1 MTQPDL
7 TTQQTP
13 NDSVARLLAM
23 VRSLSTELRP
33 GAGDVQRL
41 GLDHALER
49 DFGLDSLARVE
60 LLTRIQRELGVRLA
74 EEAFATAE
82 TPRDLLALMQV
93 ATDATTTLPTQV
105 TAQSAAPPTPT
116 PTQPAAT
123 DQLEHPPED
132 IDTLTGILDWHVA
145 HHGDWTHITLYGEGE
160 RAHDISYRQLQQE
173 AQTLAAGLL
182 AQGLSAGDRV
192 AIMLPTCREFFA
204 AFYGTLYAGCVP
216 VPLYPPARPSQL
228 EDHMHRIAGIVANAG
243 AVMLITDSRARML
256 GYLLRAQCEALRA
269 VATAEE
275 LASHDAS
282 PALPALSPMLPKV
295 KAHDIAFLQYTS
307 GSTGNPK
314 GVVLTHANLLANLR
328 AMQSASGITA
338 ADVFVSWL
346 PLYHDMGL
354 IGACMGSLY
363 IGFRLVLLSPLAF
376 LARPSRWLWT
386 IHRHRATV
394 SAAPNFAYEIC
405 AGKLD
410 DRDLDGLDLSCWR
423 IAYNGAEPVSPDT
436 LENFASRLARYGFRH
451 EAMTPVYGLAESS
464 VGLTFPPVGRG
475 PLIDIVDRATL
486 ADSGIA
492 RPALTENRH
501 PLRVVC
507 CGLALPGHD
516 IRIVDAASHPLPE
529 RQVGRVQFRGP
540 SATSGYYGNPAAA
553 AYLFDGDW
561 LNSGDL
567 GYLAAGELYL
577 TGREKDIIIRGG
589 HNIYPQELEEA
600 VGRLNGI
607 RKGCVVVFPA
617 TDVHSA
623 TERLVVLAETREDSA
638 AQRARLLAEISNLA
652 VDLIGIPA
660 DDIVLAPP
668 RTVLKTSSGKVRR
681 AACRE
686 LYERGKL
693 TSNQRTP
700 WLQMLRLSLSGAWT
714 QALRLLRHGVYR
726 GVYHSA
732 DGLWALWA
740 WALYHVIVPLSW
752 LVIVLAPTLKLRR
765 RIARSSARF
774 ALALTG
780 LTPKVEGLQH
790 LADNAPCIVV
800 ANHASYLDAL
810 ILTAVLPPR
819 FAYVAKQELLKKPAA
834 AIPLR
839 RLNSAFVARFDSA
852 RGVEDTRGLE
862 ERARSGDSL
871 VFFAEGTFQNQPG
884 LLPFRMGAFTIAANT
899 GVSVV
904 PLTLSG
910 TRTLLHGLEHRP
922 HFSRL
927 RVQIGAPLTAQGNDW
942 QAALQLR
949 DAARQW
955 ILERVEEPNAGG

>member
-1 MTQPDL
+1 MTNPDL
-7 TTQQTP
+7 TTLQPAADTE
-13 NDSVARLLAM
+13 ARLLAM
-23 VRSLSTELRP
+23 VRDLSTELRL
-33 GAGDVQRL
+33 GASDVQRF
-41 GLDHALER
+41 GLNHALER

-60 LLTRIQRELGVRLA
+60 LLTRIQREMGMRLA

-82 TPRDLLALMQV
+82 TPRDLLALMQAAADV
-93 ATDATTTLPTQV
+93 TTTLPIQA
-105 TAQSAAPPTPT
+105 TAQSAPPPTA
-116 PTQPAAT
+116 QPAAT
-123 DQLEHPPED
+123 DRLEHPPED
-132 IDTLTGILDWHVA
+132 INTLTDILDWHVT
-145 HHGDWTHITLYGEGE
+145 HHGDWTHITLYSEGE
-160 RAHDISYRQLQQE
+160 RSQDISYRQLRDE
-173 AQTLAAGLL
+173 AQALATGLL
-182 AQGLSAGDRV
+182 AQGLGAGERV

-204 AFYGTLYAGCVP
+204 AFYGTLYAGCAP

-243 AVMLITDSRARML
+243 AAMLIADSRTKPL

-269 VATAEE
+269 VATVEE
-275 LASHDAS
+275 LSSHGA
-282 PALPALSPMLPKV
+282 PPVLPQV

-328 AMQSASGITA
+328 AMQSASGVTA

-363 IGFRLVLLSPLAF
+363 IGFHLVLLSPLAF

-410 DRDLDGLDLSCWR
+410 AGDLDGLDLRCWR

-436 LENFASRLARYGFRH
+436 LENFAVRFARYGFRR

-464 VGLTFPPVGRG
+464 VGLTFPPPGRG
-475 PLIDIVDRATL
+475 PLIDIVDRVTL

-492 RPALTENRH
+492 RPAKEEDHH

-507 CGLALPGHD
+507 CGRALPGHD
-516 IRIVDAASHPLPE
+516 IRIIDTAGNLLPE

-540 SATSGYYGNPAAA
+540 STTSGYYGNRAAA
-553 AYLFDGDW
+553 AHLFDGDW

-607 RKGCVVVFPA
+607 RKGGVAVFPA
-617 TDVHSA
+617 TDPRSG
-623 TERLVVLAETREDSA
+623 TERLVVLAETRADNT
-638 AQRARLLAEISNLA
+638 AQRSRLLAEINNLT
-652 VDLIGIPA
+652 VDLIGMPA
-660 DDIVLAPP
+660 DDVVLAPP
-668 RTVLKTSSGKVRR
+668 RSVLKTSSGKVRR
-681 AACRE
+681 TACRE
-686 LYERGKL
+686 LYERGEL
-693 TSNQRTP
+693 TGNQRTP
-700 WLQMLRLSLSGAWT
+700 WLQMLRLGLAGGLA
-714 QALRLLRHGVYR
+714 QALRLLRQ
-726 GVYHSA
+726 SA
-732 DGLWALWA
+732 DGLWSLWA
-740 WALYHVIVPLSW
+740 WALYHVIVPLAW
-752 LVIVLAPTLKLRR
+752 LLIVLAPTIKQRR
-765 RIARSSARF
+765 RIARSSARL
-774 ALALTG
+774 ALALAG

-790 LADNAPCIVV
+790 LAGSAPCIVV

-839 RLNSAFVARFDSA
+839 RLNSAFVARFDST

-884 LLPFRMGAFTIAANT
+884 LLPFRMGAFTIATNT

-910 TRTLLHGLEHRP
+910 TRTLLHGVEQRP

-927 RVQIGAPLTAQGNDW
+927 RVQISAPLMAQGNDW

-955 ILERVEEPNAGG
+955 ILERVEEPDAGG